1 MYLVDTNVWVELL
14 LEQEKAKEVRRFL
27 EKIDPKLLYMTEFT
41 LYSINIVLV
50 RLKKMELLR
59 RFVRDTIPNISL
71 VRLFP
76 EDLDRVLQI
85 VEGYNLDFDDA
96 YQYAATEKY
105 DLTLVSFDSDFDRTE
120 RGRMTPAE
128 VLSRGVGH
136 EDNI

>member
-85 VEGYNLDFDDA
+85 
-96 YQYAATEKY
+96 
-105 DLTLVSFDSDFDRTE
+105 
-120 RGRMTPAE
+120 
-128 VLSRGVGH
+128 
-136 EDNI
+136 

>member
-1 MYLVDTNVWVELL
+1 MVGGLMYLVDTNVWVELL

-85 VEGYNLDFDDA
+85 
-96 YQYAATEKY
+96 
-105 DLTLVSFDSDFDRTE
+105 
-120 RGRMTPAE
+120 
-128 VLSRGVGH
+128 
-136 EDNI
+136 